1 LAPRPSAFRCTCPKE
16 KGKDVRC
23 FLDFS
28 RGLITPL
35 TSWCTCHEGN
45 RHDHA
50 KLELPAIRGADKEIN
65 QEKKKETGMER
76 VEPPDGFRLCSIA
89 RIKKGRK

>member
-1 LAPRPSAFRCTCPKE
+1 LVFRDFLEE
-16 KGKDVRC
+16 KGEDARC

-28 RGLITPL
+28 RGLITAL

-45 RHDHA
+45 RYDQA
-50 KLELPAIRGADKEIN
+50 KSELPAIRGADKEIN
-65 QEKKKETGMER
+65 QEKKKGTGMER

-89 RIKKGRK
+89 RTEKKKGRK